1 MHKDVLREFKSCLDN
16 IDTTL
21 DGLVTT
27 SDFLASKTTVSDD
40 DSTEYTSETM
50 IAGIRTVDVII
61 DELIKKLPTDKY
73 KPASR
78 MGSPTSVLLF
88 DHLKK
93 PLLSDFSDYDDVMDP
108 CLYITNLINGEHNVR
123 SLVKKI
129 NDIISR
135 LRSIKTS
142 EFTNLKK
149 EMKGTTKATKVF
161 SSRDIA
167 VNSKVSSFV
176 KACIGVEEE
185 QSESVIRTTFD
196 EDLDGAS
203 LVICREKLI
212 RAKESIKALD
222 KVDEENNDLGPN
234 R

>member
-50 IAGIRTVDVII
+50 MAGIRTVDVII

-73 KPASR
+73 KPAPR

-167 VNSKVSSFV
+167 VNSKVRSFV
-176 KACIGVEEE
+176 EACIGGKKT
-185 QSESVIRTTFD
+185 SGIRTTFD
-196 EDLDGAS
+196 TDLGGAS

-212 RAKESIKALD
+212 RVKERVEALEEETRIRRTYNL
-222 KVDEENNDLGPN
+222 KVDK
-234 R
+234 